1 MRTISNLSKLNG
13 RVYIYLANAEVG
25 IRFLQQAE
33 AEGFT
38 YGDGVRPA
46 ERSYSEI
53 MAINHD
59 RTINFVGTN
68 GRIAFQSGTNTI
80 GSEQLIRV
88 DFAKYI
94 SGAVDYSFKRTN
106 NN

>member
-38 YGDGVRPA
+38 YGDGVRPT

-59 RTINFVGTN
+59 KTINYVGTN
-68 GRIAFQSGTNTI
+68 GRIAF
-80 GSEQLIRV
+80 GSIAQTVGLAQLIRI
-88 DFAKYI
+88 DYEKYL
-94 SGAVDYSFKRTN
+94 SGADDFYYTR
-106 NN
+106 

>member
-1 MRTISNLSKLNG
+1 MRTISYLSKLTG
-13 RVYIYLANAEVG
+13 RVYVYLANAEAG

-33 AEGFT
+33 AEGYT
-38 YGDGVRPA
+38 YPDGVKPT
-46 ERSYSEI
+46 ERGYSDI

-68 GRIAFQSGTNTI
+68 GRTAFQSGAKAV

-88 DFAKYI
+88 DFGKYAA
-94 SGAVDYSFKRTN
+94 GVDDYYFK
-106 NN
+106 